1 LTALQTERI
10 DAVFDEFVKPQRE
23 SWAAFRTL
31 EKQLDELLREHHP
44 DEKLVID
51 RITAL
56 EWRRSELNRRRMIM
70 LFHIQQI
77 LSRWQRSKL
86 QELGWSASPAPG
98 QRNPKTPR

>member
-1 LTALQTERI
+1 LTVLQTERI

-31 EKQLDELLREHHP
+31 EKQLEELLQEHHP

-56 EWRRSELNRRRMIM
+56 ERRRSELNRRRMIM
-70 LFHIQQI
+70 LFHIQQT
-77 LSRWQRSKL
+77 LTMSQRSKL
-86 QELGWSASPAPG
+86 QDLGWSPSPATG
-98 QRNPKTPR
+98 QRNPQTPR